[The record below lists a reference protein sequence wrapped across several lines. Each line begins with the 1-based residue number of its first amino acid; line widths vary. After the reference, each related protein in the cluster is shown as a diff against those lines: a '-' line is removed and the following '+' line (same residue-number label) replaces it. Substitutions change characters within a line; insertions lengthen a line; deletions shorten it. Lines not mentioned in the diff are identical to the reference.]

1 MSLEVLLIGGICE
14 INLFLIVKIENIIF
28 VSLYFVLFFYLLVQF
43 HIRSLIKKKFIFQH
57 ESDGFC
63 NLLTCRQMGSAK
75 QYILFFLKW
84 SIIINYVILPRLWLM
99 VLSLK
104 NIYCCRY
111 RQISARNSF
120 KVTVAACSLIKSI
133 LFPQSLISISPE
145 LSSRFTIFRFEEA
158 VSMTADVFRKWK
170 IIALKNETQM
180 NNN

>member
-43 HIRSLIKKKFIFQH
+43 HIRSSIKKKIIFQH

-63 NLLTCRQMGSAK
+63 NILTCRQMGSAK
-75 QYILFFLKW
+75 QYILFFLKMEYNNLLCNFT
-84 SIIINYVILPRLWLM
+84 SIVVDGVEFKEYLLL
-99 VLSLK
+99 
-104 NIYCCRY
+104 
-111 RQISARNSF
+111 QISAPNPF
-120 KVTVAACSLIKSI
+120 KVTVAPCSLIKSI

-158 VSMTADVFRKWK
+158 VSVTADVF
-170 IIALKNETQM
+170 
-180 NNN
+180 